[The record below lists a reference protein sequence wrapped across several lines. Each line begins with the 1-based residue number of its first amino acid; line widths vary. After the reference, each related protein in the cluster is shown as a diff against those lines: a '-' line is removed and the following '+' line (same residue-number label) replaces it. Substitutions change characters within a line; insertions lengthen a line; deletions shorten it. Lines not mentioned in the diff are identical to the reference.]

1 MDIFLKAA
9 AGVLIASVILLTL
22 AKQGKD
28 ISSALGICVCCMVL
42 AAAMG
47 YLRPVIDFITR
58 LQELGNLNSEI
69 VEILLK
75 SVGIGFLAEIVGLI
89 CADSGNASLGKTLQ
103 IFASVL
109 ILWISLPL
117 LDSLLELVESILSAI

>member
-9 AGVLIASVILLTL
+9 AGVLITSVICLTL

-28 ISSALGICVCCMVL
+28 ISSVLGICVCCMVL
-42 AAAMG
+42 GAAMG
-47 YLRPVIDFITR
+47 FLRPVVAFITR
-58 LQELGNLNSEI
+58 LQTLGNLNSET

-75 SVGIGFLAEIVGLI
+75 CVGIGFVAEMAGLI
-89 CADSGNASLGKTLQ
+89 CADAGNASLGKTLQ

-109 ILWISLPL
+109 ILCIALPL
-117 LDSLLELVESILSAI
+117 LDSLLELVESILSAV

>member
-9 AGVLIASVILLTL
+9 VGGLITSVICLTM

-28 ISSALGICVCCMVL
+28 ISVALGICVCCMIL
-42 AAAMG
+42 AAAME
-47 YLRPVIDFITR
+47 YLRPVVDFVTR
-58 LQELGNLNSEI
+58 LQALGSLNSQT

-75 SVGIGFLAEIVGLI
+75 CVGIGFLAEIAGLI
-89 CADSGNASLGKTLQ
+89 CTDAGNASLGKTLQ

-109 ILWISLPL
+109 ILWLALPL
-117 LDSLLELVESILSAI
+117 LDSLLELVESVLGAV